1 MYQDKIKAKVDAM
14 ISESGTMSR
23 HDKFN
28 LRMKIT
34 KEMWENEDKGVKAM
48 VNEEVTKLTSL
59 KLAKHQGER
68 TPEEMAE
75 YVCPINIEH
84 LITDLVTGQSSS
96 YQILS
101 ALSFVR
107 CWRQPG
113 GHLPCYL
120 VVWTHMMP
128 RVTSMLPG
136 TTMIISSLLPG
147 HLKLTLCDV
156 AIMPAR
162 QRWVTNSQLHMGTLN
177 RPLLRHSP
185 TS

>member
-1 MYQDKIKAKVDAM
+1 M

-147 HLKLTLCDV
+147 HLKLTLCNV

-162 QRWVTNSQLHMGTLN
+162 QHWVTNSQLHMGTLN
-177 RPLLRHSP
+177 RPLLHHSP